1 MLGINS
7 KGDVADLDNLEARFE
22 VIHWQ
27 HPGEGGKARLGRFL
41 LLIFRVSKGVH
52 FGWENFF
59 DGKVA
64 GEMVPSVT
72 EKVSASEFDAYGVVA
87 SESDASD
94 FEFLGLLISFS
105 TSSFGI

>member
-1 MLGINS
+1 MFTLVG
-7 KGDVADLDNLEARFE
+7 KTDLY
-22 VIHWQ
+22 I
-27 HPGEGGKARLGRFL
+27 
-41 LLIFRVSKGVH
+41 
-52 FGWENFF
+52 

-94 FEFLGLLISFS
+94 FESLGLLISFS
-105 TSSFGI
+105 TSSLGI